1 MDKKPEENTVNAA
14 RRGFLR
20 QAGLAGGAA
29 AAVAVASPVLAQP
42 EAPQEPQAGDAQGY
56 QETEHVRAYYQTAR
70 I

>member
-20 QAGLAGGAA
+20 KAGLASGA
-29 AAVAVASPVLAQP
+29 AAVAVVTPVMAQP
-42 EAPQEPQAGDAQGY
+42 EAPQAPQEEGASGY